1 MTCRDMDDV
10 ISSLTG
16 DSVLEPQPA
25 EHLIHCERCRGLTRL
40 LDKADDWLRPSESL
54 LRRIEADILGDL
66 KPIRPLAPSRILL
79 LGCAI
84 IILSV
89 VAVGALVLGM
99 NGWGALSLVQRIV
112 VLVTLTASA
121 VLLAN
126 SMVRQMVPGRKQA
139 FAPTALL
146 VSILVVLMMMIA
158 TTFRPQRESA
168 FIAVGLTCMKNGLTF
183 AIPAAFLLWFI
194 LRRGAILYP
203 KLIGAVAG
211 GLAGLAGLSVL
222 ELNCPNL
229 NVFHILIWHEG
240 VVVIGC
246 LGGALLGATA
256 ESIQRWRKR
265 KAYQ

>member
-1 MTCRDMDDV
+1 
-10 ISSLTG
+10 
-16 DSVLEPQPA
+16 
-25 EHLIHCERCRGLTRL
+25 
-40 LDKADDWLRPSESL
+40 
-54 LRRIEADILGDL
+54 
-66 KPIRPLAPSRILL
+66 LAPSRILL

-158 TTFRPQRESA
+158 TTFRSQRESA

-183 AIPAAFLLWFI
+183 SIAAAFLLWFI

-203 KLIGAVAG
+203 NLIGAVAG

-222 ELNCPNL
+222 EVNCPNL

-240 VVVIGC
+240 VAVIGS
-246 LGGALLGATA
+246 LGGALLGATV
-256 ESIQRWRKR
+256 ESIQRWRR
-265 KAYQ
+265 KVS